1 MYLGLLSGS
10 RQLQT
15 QKNKTE
21 DPLIIVT
28 AVTAGLSCG
37 VVTTKTANTDWKKMF
52 KLKMC

>member
-1 MYLGLLSGS
+1 MEASNYKHK
-10 RQLQT
+10 
-15 QKNKTE
+15 KNKTE

-28 AVTAGLSCG
+28 AVTAGSSCG